1 MFDSLRSK
9 LFAGSAVL
17 STALVATPAFAQS
30 ATAIDVSS
38 VIDGFSDVGVAVAAI
53 GVAMIAAIA
62 AGIAYRWI
70 VAYLAK

>member
-30 ATAIDVSS
+30 AIDVSS
-38 VIDGFSDVGVAVAAI
+38 VTDGFADVGVAVAAI

>member
-17 STALVATPAFAQS
+17 STALVAAPAFAQS
-30 ATAIDVSS
+30 ASAIDVSS
-38 VIDGFSDVGVAVAAI
+38 VTDGFADVGVAVAAI